1 MSDTDQHPD
10 FVLMFVPVTTLSA
23 YAFGTA
29 INARFG
35 AVMAAAGLCYLVIA
49 DGLFWHRPA
58 E

>member
-10 FVLMFVPVTTLSA
+10 FVLTFVPVTTLSA

-49 DGLFWHRPA
+49 DGLFWHGPID
-58 E
+58 